1 MLIVDKKRAL
11 ILFLKTLL
19 FAVIGI
25 TVVVSNAAVWNAFI
39 IGCGLIDI
47 FALILSILNF
57 LIEIAALGYFGVRII
72 FPEFIDPDKHKH
84 IT

>member
-1 MLIVDKKRAL
+1 MLIADKKRAL

-25 TVVVSNAAVWNAFI
+25 TAVVSNAAVWDAFI
-39 IGCGLIDI
+39 AGCSSVDVFI
-47 FALILSILNF
+47 LILSILNF

-72 FPEFIDPDKHKH
+72 FPEFIDPSKRKS
-84 IT
+84 IL